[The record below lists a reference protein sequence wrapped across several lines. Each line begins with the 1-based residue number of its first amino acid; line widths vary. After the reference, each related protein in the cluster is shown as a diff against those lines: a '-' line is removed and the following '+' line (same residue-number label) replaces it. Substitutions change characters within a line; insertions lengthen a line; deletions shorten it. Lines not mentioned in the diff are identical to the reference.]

1 MIDDNLLNYVF
12 CVLMYFK
19 TVNLIQMC
27 TRCILQVFQLF
38 ETYRH
43 GFLNKTPIVSNL
55 HRIRRNDYVTTK
67 ILYRNKDIIFI
78 YIYFYAIIFPTAMY
92 Q

>member
-1 MIDDNLLNYVF
+1 MIGDNLLNYVF

-27 TRCILQVFQLF
+27 TRCILQVFELF
-38 ETYRH
+38 ETYQH

-55 HRIRRNDYVTTK
+55 HRIRRNGYVTTK
-67 ILYRNKDIIFI
+67 ILYRNKNIIFI
-78 YIYFYAIIFPTAMY
+78 QIYFYAMNCPTTMY